1 MNAKYKSLSYWLI
14 FILLIAVVIVL
25 AVFSFYFIS
34 FSGPLSDDPERWGA
48 FGDFVG
54 GTLGAILSFFAFIA
68 LLFTIHIQSKE
79 LAATREELSRS
90 ATAQENTEATFKKQ
104 SEILSRQQFEQTF
117 FSLLEQHNST
127 LNEILTASSGR
138 IGERTKLEE
147 IKRSIF
153 NATTL
158 CEAKINLEQK
168 NHMCGHYFRIL
179 YQLLKFIATNIPN
192 SEIGLNFEKS
202 KIVELPLIENEKMYS
217 NIVRSFI
224 NYDVSQ
230 ILAVNCYCESED
242 DTYWRYKLLLDRY
255 EFLEH
260 MPFKVGSENSEI
272 LLEAKSYYTHAFGD
286 SGFKKALDRRLG

>member
-1 MNAKYKSLSYWLI
+1 MCLI
-14 FILLIAVVIVL
+14 FRLLPRWLKVMLLIAAVIVL

-117 FSLLEQHNST
+117 FSLLEQHNAA
-127 LNEILTASSGR
+127 LKEISTASR
-138 IGERTKLEE
+138 VGEKLHLDSIRSYVFAAVTLKEAKKRLEE
-147 IKRSIF
+147 
-153 NATTL
+153 
-158 CEAKINLEQK
+158 K
-168 NHMCGHYFRIL
+168 NNFCGHYFRIL
-179 YQLLKFIATNIPN
+179 YQLLKFVATNIP
-192 SEIGLNFEKS
+192 SGQVGIRFDTRSIIES
-202 KIVELPLIENEKMYS
+202 SMAENEKMYS

-224 NYDVSQ
+224 DYDMSQ
-230 ILAVNCYCESED
+230 LLAVNCYCEGEES
-242 DTYWRYKLLLDRY
+242 TYWRYKLLLDRY

-260 MPFKVGSENSEI
+260 MPFNIVGGNDDVFIEISKYYNS
-272 LLEAKSYYTHAFGD
+272 AFGS
-286 SGFKKALDRRLG
+286 SGFKKAFDKRLG